1 MKRIMILQALGV
13 LVFAGL
19 MVLLDFFGWFSMA
32 GTITVYA
39 LMGILNILNAYHILV
54 KPIEDKSEHDSL
66 TGCHNRVRLD
76 VRIPEYEKHDSF
88 AVIFFD
94 INNFKKVNDTHGHD
108 DGDRLLVAASDQ
120 LRYWFGYGD
129 LYRIGG
135 DEFIVVVPNMR
146 EEKLRSLVDRWYNSQ
161 PALNAGYSDDF
172 VVKFSYGIAV
182 RARTESFEEV
192 QDRADREMYKMKNG
206 TTVR

>member
-94 INNFKKVNDTHGHD
+94 IDNFKKVNDTHGHD
-108 DGDRLLVAASDQ
+108 DGDRMLVAASDQ

-182 RARTESFEEV
+182 RARAESFEEV